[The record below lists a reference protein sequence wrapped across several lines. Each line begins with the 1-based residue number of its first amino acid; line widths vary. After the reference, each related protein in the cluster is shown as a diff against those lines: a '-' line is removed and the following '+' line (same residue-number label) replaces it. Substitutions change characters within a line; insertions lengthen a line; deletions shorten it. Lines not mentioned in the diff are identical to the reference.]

1 MVGLGTGTRAAARK
15 STVLELF
22 CCLMGTVWMEITGV
36 VDGVNQVLSLI
47 KSKVELLYTLI
58 LAPLSPQ
65 RLKEIA

>member
-1 MVGLGTGTRAAARK
+1 
-15 STVLELF
+15 
-22 CCLMGTVWMEITGV
+22 MEITGV

-58 LAPLSPQ
+58 LPPLSPQ